1 MMAENYPEPL
11 RPLGAEGRKAWR
23 RLWAS
28 QAGWV
33 TTATDTEA
41 VQMLCESLDERVGLR
56 VMVLQNP
63 ADWRTRAALRN
74 LDVLVTSLLA
84 ALGLTPAER
93 TRLNLEKVEP
103 AAVGK
108 LAQLRAVTG
117 GADGKPKRRA
127 PRKRTATN
135 IHPPSAAADA

>member
-1 MMAENYPEPL
+1 MAENYPEPL

-28 QAGWV
+28 HAEWV
-33 TTATDTEA
+33 TATTDAEA

-117 GADGKPKRRA
+117 GADGKTKRRP
-127 PRKRTATN
+127 PRSRKATN